1 MLWIWLE
8 AKSEGMVSGA
18 TYVFVSHLNEEGRW
32 WSAPRAQAATG
43 KDGIRFSNALTV
55 HDN

>member
-8 AKSEGMVSGA
+8 TKSEGMVSGA

-43 KDGIRFSNALTV
+43 KDGIGFPNALNV